1 MRAVKFSNDLKAYPM
16 LDLSAQFQQ
25 LKGDLMPAIESVLEN
40 ASFVNGSEVGEF
52 AKELSIYTGIKHVI
66 PCANG
71 TDALQLAFMS
81 LGLPEGSEVICPGF
95 TYIAVAEVCKL
106 LKLVPVFAEVDA
118 ETFNLNPFEI
128 EKHIT
133 PKTKAIVPVHLFGQ
147 CCDMESIMAIAEKHN
162 LYVIEDNAQSI
173 GAECFYSDGSIKPA
187 GGIGHIGTTSF
198 FPTKNLGAY
207 GDGGA
212 VFTNDDVLAKK
223 IKTLANH
230 GQEIKYQHKLVGI
243 NSRLDTLQAAI
254 LLVKLKH
261 LNHFTKLRQETAA
274 AYDNAFKDFEQV
286 KIPKRFIKSSHVF
299 HQYTLQVLQGDRTNI
314 VSSLKAAGISSMVYY
329 PIPVH
334 KQEAFRNDQSLP
346 ICENLCKTVI
356 SLPIGT
362 EMSQESIEYIAYTFK
377 QIIKQK

>member
-1 MRAVKFSNDLKAYPM
+1 MRAVKFSNDLKVYPM

-71 TDALQLAFMS
+71 TDALQLSFMS
-81 LGLPEGSEVICPGF
+81 LELPEGSEVICPGF

-106 LKLVPVFAEVDA
+106 LKLVPVFAEVDTD
-118 ETFNLNPFEI
+118 TFNLDPFEI

-198 FPTKNLGAY
+198 FPSKNLGAY

-274 AYDNAFKDFEQV
+274 AYDNAFKDIEQV
-286 KIPKRFIKSSHVF
+286 KIPKRFNKSSHVF

-314 VSSLKAAGISSMVYY
+314 VTALKAAGISSMVYY

>member
-1 MRAVKFSNDLKAYPM
+1 MHAVKFSNDLKAYPM

-52 AKELSIYTGIKHVI
+52 AEELSIYTGIKHVI

-187 GGIGHIGTTSF
+187 GGIGHIGTSSF
-198 FPTKNLGAY
+198 FPSKNLGAY

-212 VFTNDDVLAKK
+212 VFTNDDVLSKK

-286 KIPKRFIKSSHVF
+286 KIPKRFNKSSHVF

>member
-1 MRAVKFSNDLKAYPM
+1 LRAVKFSNDLKAYPM

>member
-1 MRAVKFSNDLKAYPM
+1 VKFSNDLKAYPM

-81 LGLPEGSEVICPGF
+81 LGLPEGCEVICPGF

-173 GAECFYSDGSIKPA
+173 GAKCFYSDGSIKPA

-362 EMSQESIEYIAYTFK
+362 EMSQESIEYIAHTFK

>member
-1 MRAVKFSNDLKAYPM
+1 LRAVKFSNDLKVYPM
-16 LDLSAQFQQ
+16 LDLSAQYQQ
-25 LKGDLMPAIESVLEN
+25 LKGDLLPAMESVMEK
-40 ASFVNGSEVGEF
+40 AAFINGSELKEF
-52 AKELSIYTGIKHVI
+52 SKALEEYTGIKHVI

-71 TDALQLAFMS
+71 TDALQLAFMA
-81 LGLPEGSEVICPGF
+81 LDLPEGSEVICPGF

-106 LKLVPVFAEVDA
+106 LKLVPVFAEVDTD
-118 ETFNLNPFEI
+118 TFNLDPFEI

-133 PKTKAIVPVHLFGQ
+133 PNTKVIVPVHLFGQ

-162 LYVIEDNAQSI
+162 LFVIEDNAQSI
-173 GAECFYSDGSIKPA
+173 GAECYYSDGSIKPA

-198 FPTKNLGAY
+198 FPSKNLGAY

-212 VFTNDDVLAKK
+212 VFTNDDFMAKK

-230 GQEIKYQHKLVGI
+230 GQELKYHHKMVGI
-243 NSRLDTLQAAI
+243 NSRLDTLQAAV

-261 LNHFTKLRQETAA
+261 LKQFTQTRQETAA
-274 AYDNAFKDFEQV
+274 AYDEAFKDLENV
-286 KIPKRFIKSSHVF
+286 KIPKRFNKSSHVF
-299 HQYTLQVLQGDRTNI
+299 HQYTLQVLKADRTQL
-314 VSSLKAAGISSMVYY
+314 VASLKTAGIASMVYY

-362 EMSQESIEYIAYTFK
+362 EMSKESIEYITSTFK

>member
-1 MRAVKFSNDLKAYPM
+1 MHAVKFSNDLKAYPM

-71 TDALQLAFMS
+71 TDALQLSFMS
-81 LGLPEGSEVICPGF
+81 LELPEGSEVICPGF

-118 ETFNLNPFEI
+118 ETFNLNPYEI

-187 GGIGHIGTTSF
+187 GGIGHIGTSSF
-198 FPTKNLGAY
+198 FPSKNLGAY

-286 KIPKRFIKSSHVF
+286 KIPKRFNKSSHVF
-299 HQYTLQVLQGDRTNI
+299 HQYTLQILQGDRTNI

-356 SLPIGT
+356 SIPIGT
-362 EMSQESIEYIAYTFK
+362 EMSKESIEYIAYTFK

>member
-1 MRAVKFSNDLKAYPM
+1 LHAVKFSNDLKAYPM

-71 TDALQLAFMS
+71 TDALQLSFMS
-81 LGLPEGSEVICPGF
+81 LELPEGSEVICPGF

-118 ETFNLNPFEI
+118 ETFNLNPYEI

-187 GGIGHIGTTSF
+187 GGIGHIGTSSF
-198 FPTKNLGAY
+198 FPSKNLGAY

-286 KIPKRFIKSSHVF
+286 KIPKRFNKSSHVF
-299 HQYTLQVLQGDRTNI
+299 HQYTLQILQGDRTNI

-356 SLPIGT
+356 SIPIGT
-362 EMSQESIEYIAYTFK
+362 EMSKESIEYIAYTFK

>member
-1 MRAVKFSNDLKAYPM
+1 VKFSNDLKAYPM

-52 AKELSIYTGIKHVI
+52 AEELSIYTGIKHVI

-187 GGIGHIGTTSF
+187 GGIGHIGTSSF
-198 FPTKNLGAY
+198 FPSKNLGAY

-212 VFTNDDVLAKK
+212 VFTNDDVLSKK

-286 KIPKRFIKSSHVF
+286 KIPKRFNKSSHVF

>member
-1 MRAVKFSNDLKAYPM
+1 VKFSNDLKAYPM

-52 AKELSIYTGIKHVI
+52 AKEISIYTGIKHVI

-95 TYIAVAEVCKL
+95 TYIAVAEVCRL

>member
-52 AKELSIYTGIKHVI
+52 AKEISIYTGIKHVI

-95 TYIAVAEVCKL
+95 TYIAVAEVCRL

>member
-1 MRAVKFSNDLKAYPM
+1 MCAVKFSNDLKAYPM

-71 TDALQLAFMS
+71 TDALQLSFMS
-81 LGLPEGSEVICPGF
+81 LELPEGSEVICPGF

-106 LKLVPVFAEVDA
+106 LKLVPVFAEVDTD
-118 ETFNLNPFEI
+118 TFNLDPFEI

-198 FPTKNLGAY
+198 FPSKNLGAY

-274 AYDNAFKDFEQV
+274 AYDNAFKDIEQV
-286 KIPKRFIKSSHVF
+286 KIPKRFNKSSHVF

-314 VSSLKAAGISSMVYY
+314 VTALKAAGISSMVYY

>member
-71 TDALQLAFMS
+71 TDALQLSFMS
-81 LGLPEGSEVICPGF
+81 LELPEGSEVICPGF

-106 LKLVPVFAEVDA
+106 LKLVPVFAEVDTD
-118 ETFNLNPFEI
+118 TFNLDPFEI

-173 GAECFYSDGSIKPA
+173 GAECFYSDGCIKPA

-198 FPTKNLGAY
+198 FPSKNLGAY

-274 AYDNAFKDFEQV
+274 AYDNAFKDIEQV
-286 KIPKRFIKSSHVF
+286 KIPKRFNKSSHVF

-314 VSSLKAAGISSMVYY
+314 VTALKAAGISSMVYY

>member
-1 MRAVKFSNDLKAYPM
+1 LRAVKFSNDLKAYPM

-52 AKELSIYTGIKHVI
+52 AKEISIYTGIKHVI

-95 TYIAVAEVCKL
+95 TYIAVAEVCRL

>member
-1 MRAVKFSNDLKAYPM
+1 MRAVKFSNDLKVYPM
-16 LDLSAQFQQ
+16 LDLSAQYQQ
-25 LKGDLMPAIESVLEN
+25 LKGDLLPAMESVMEK
-40 ASFVNGSEVGEF
+40 AAFINGSELKEF
-52 AKELSIYTGIKHVI
+52 SKALEEYTGIKHVI

-71 TDALQLAFMS
+71 TDALQLAFMA
-81 LGLPEGSEVICPGF
+81 LDLPEGSEVICPGF

-106 LKLVPVFAEVDA
+106 LKLAPVFAEVDTD
-118 ETFNLNPFEI
+118 TFNLDPFEI

-133 PKTKAIVPVHLFGQ
+133 PNTKVIVPVHLFGQ

-162 LYVIEDNAQSI
+162 LFVIEDNAQSI
-173 GAECFYSDGSIKPA
+173 GAECYYSDGSIKPA

-212 VFTNDDVLAKK
+212 VFTNDELMAKK

-230 GQEIKYQHKLVGI
+230 GQELKYHHKMVGI
-243 NSRLDTLQAAI
+243 NSRLDTLQAAV
-254 LLVKLKH
+254 LLVKLKY
-261 LNHFTKLRQETAA
+261 LKQFTQTRQETAA
-274 AYDNAFKDFEQV
+274 AYDEAFKDLENV
-286 KIPKRFIKSSHVF
+286 KIPKRFNKSSHVF
-299 HQYTLQVLQGDRTNI
+299 HQYTLQVLKGDRAQL
-314 VSSLKAAGISSMVYY
+314 VASLKTAGIASMVYY

-334 KQEAFRNDQSLP
+334 KQEAFRNDQVLP
-346 ICENLCKTVI
+346 VCENLCKTVI

-362 EMSQESIEYIAYTFK
+362 EMSKESIEYITSTFR

>member
-1 MRAVKFSNDLKAYPM
+1 
-16 LDLSAQFQQ
+16 
-25 LKGDLMPAIESVLEN
+25 
-40 ASFVNGSEVGEF
+40 
-52 AKELSIYTGIKHVI
+52 
-66 PCANG
+66 
-71 TDALQLAFMS
+71 
-81 LGLPEGSEVICPGF
+81 
-95 TYIAVAEVCKL
+95 
-106 LKLVPVFAEVDA
+106 
-118 ETFNLNPFEI
+118 
-128 EKHIT
+128 
-133 PKTKAIVPVHLFGQ
+133 
-147 CCDMESIMAIAEKHN
+147 MESIMAIAEKHN

>member
-1 MRAVKFSNDLKAYPM
+1 MHAVKFSNDLKAYPM

-71 TDALQLAFMS
+71 TDALQLSFMS
-81 LGLPEGSEVICPGF
+81 LELPEGSEVICPGF

-118 ETFNLNPFEI
+118 ETFNLNPYEI

-198 FPTKNLGAY
+198 FPSKNLGAY

-286 KIPKRFIKSSHVF
+286 KIPKRFNKSSHVF

-356 SLPIGT
+356 SIPIGT
-362 EMSQESIEYIAYTFK
+362 EMSQESVEYIAYTFK

>member
-1 MRAVKFSNDLKAYPM
+1 VKFSNDLKAYPM

>member
-71 TDALQLAFMS
+71 TDALQLSFMS
-81 LGLPEGSEVICPGF
+81 LELPEGSEVICPGF

-106 LKLVPVFAEVDA
+106 LKLVPVFAEVDTD
-118 ETFNLNPFEI
+118 TFNLDPFEI

-198 FPTKNLGAY
+198 FPSKNLGAY

-286 KIPKRFIKSSHVF
+286 KIPKRFNKSSHVF

-314 VSSLKAAGISSMVYY
+314 VTALKAAGISSMVYY